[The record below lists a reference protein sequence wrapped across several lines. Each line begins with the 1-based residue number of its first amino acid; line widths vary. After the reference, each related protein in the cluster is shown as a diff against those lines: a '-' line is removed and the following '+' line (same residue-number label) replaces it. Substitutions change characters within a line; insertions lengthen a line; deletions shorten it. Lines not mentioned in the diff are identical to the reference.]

1 MCGIIGVVGKQDAAG
16 LLVEGLKRLEYRGY
30 DSSGIALIEE
40 NGTLSRIR
48 AEGKI
53 AQLEAALVR
62 SPQHGV
68 TGIGHTRWATHG
80 VPSEANAHP
89 HMTDRV
95 ALVHNGIIENHQALR
110 DELTAA
116 GCRFTSETDTEV
128 MPHLISQLLLQG
140 KKPEEAV
147 ALCLKR
153 LEGAYALAIV
163 FSGRPDLMIGAR
175 KGSPLAVGYAAEGTI
190 FLGSDALALAPFC
203 QRISYLEEGDMAVV
217 EKSDVHIF
225 NANGQLVKRTILP
238 ITAESGA
245 ADKGEWA
252 HFMLKEIFEQPRVL
266 ADTVSAFL
274 SDQEGG
280 LIPTLPFPAEEI
292 ERITL
297 VACGTS
303 YYAALVARHWLERF
317 ARVSTAVDI
326 ASEFRYRRPVMPKN
340 GIAIFISQSGE
351 TADTLAA
358 LRYAR
363 SVGQHTVA
371 LVNVKESSMAMEAD
385 SVLHTRAGREI
396 GVAST
401 KAFTT
406 QLAALAALTLS
417 IGKGRS
423 AVDAKHYDEA
433 RHALGQVADLA
444 ESTLTLEPEIKK
456 LAAALKD
463 TRDMFYI
470 GRGTSYA
477 IAYEGALK
485 MKEISYIHAEAY
497 AAGELKHGP
506 LALISDNVPVMVIAP
521 NDELFDKTASNL
533 QETAARGGR
542 IVLLSS
548 AEGKRQLGSLVSEA
562 LVMPECHP
570 MIAPIL
576 YVMPLQLLAYH
587 IAVLRGTD
595 VDQPRNLA
603 KSVTVE

>member
-1 MCGIIGVVGKQDAAG
+1 MCGIIGVVGRTGAAEVLVKG
-16 LLVEGLKRLEYRGY
+16 LERLEYRGY
-30 DSSGIALIEE
+30 DSAGVALLDDSGALKIA
-40 NGTLSRIR
+40 R
-48 AEGKI
+48 AQGKI
-53 AQLEAALVR
+53 ANLKQTLAATPLT
-62 SPQHGV
+62 GV

-80 VPSEANAHP
+80 IPSVANAHP
-89 HMTDRV
+89 HATDRV

-116 GCRFTSETDTEV
+116 GCVFTSETDTEV
-128 MPHLISQLLLQG
+128 IPHLITRLLAQG

-147 ALCLKR
+147 SACLKR
-153 LEGAYALAIV
+153 LEGAYALAIL
-163 FSGRPDLMIGAR
+163 FSGRPELMIGAR
-175 KGSPLAVGYAAEGTI
+175 KGSPLAVGYAADGTMY
-190 FLGSDALALAPFC
+190 LGSDALALSPFC
-203 QRISYLEEGDMAVV
+203 ERISYLEEGDMAVI
-217 EKSDVHIF
+217 EGLEVHIF
-225 NANGQLVKRTILP
+225 NHNGQLVKRTERS
-238 ITAESGA
+238 ITSESGE
-245 ADKGEWA
+245 ADKGDYP
-252 HFMLKEIFEQPRVL
+252 HFMLKEIFEQPGVL
-266 ADTVSAFL
+266 AETVSAFL
-274 SDQEGG
+274 AEGTNLLPG
-280 LIPTLPFPAEEI
+280 LPFPAEQI

-303 YYAALVARHWLERF
+303 YYAALVARHLLERY

-340 GIAIFISQSGE
+340 GVAIFISQSGE

-406 QLAALAALTLS
+406 QLAALTALTLS
-417 IGKGRS
+417 LGTQRGAIS
-423 AVDAKHYDEA
+423 AKEYADAA
-433 RHALGQVADLA
+433 HALGQVADLSEA
-444 ESTLTLEPEIKK
+444 TLALEPGIKR
-456 LAAALKD
+456 LASALKD

-506 LALISDNVPVMVIAP
+506 LALISDNVPVLVIAP
-521 NDELFDKTASNL
+521 QDELFDKTASNL

-542 IVLLSS
+542 IVLLSG
-548 AEGKRQLGSLVSEA
+548 AEGNRQLGELVQESLI
-562 LVMPECHP
+562 LPDCHP
-570 MIAPIL
+570 IIAPIL
-576 YVMPLQLLAYH
+576 YVIPLQLLAYH
-587 IAVLRGTD
+587 IATLRGTD